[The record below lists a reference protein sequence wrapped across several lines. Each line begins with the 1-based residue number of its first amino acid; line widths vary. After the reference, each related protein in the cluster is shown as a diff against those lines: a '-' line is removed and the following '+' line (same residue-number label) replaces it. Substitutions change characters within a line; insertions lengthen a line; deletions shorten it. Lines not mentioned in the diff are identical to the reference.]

1 MKSTE
6 IRVIVATFA
15 ACFALMGS
23 GIAHAKDSKDKSFQQ
38 LSERDNKGGDNNTE
52 NNGGGGDHGNNNNNE
67 NNGGGGD
74 HGNNNN
80 NNNNNEHEHEN
91 SGCEHNCQGEGDDHG
106 DHVSAVPEPETY
118 ALMLAGLGVVGYV
131 ARRRKTA

>member
-15 ACFALMGS
+15 ACFALMGA

-38 LSERDNKGGDNNTE
+38 QSENNNNGGDNE
-52 NNGGGGDHGNNNNNE
+52 NNNNNE
-67 NNGGGGD
+67 NN
-74 HGNNNN
+74 NE
-80 NNNNNEHEHEN
+80 NEHEHEN